1 MANFNKILL
10 IGNLTRDPELKYTPS
25 NTAVVTFG
33 LAVNRK
39 WKDQDGTERQET
51 CFVDC
56 VAFANMAN
64 TINKYV
70 HKGDPIFVEGRL
82 HLDSWTAEDGTK
94 RSKHKVIVQSAQ
106 FLGGKRR
113 SGQEKAQQPAEQ
125 DTDQDIPF

>member
-25 NTAVVTFG
+25 NTAVVNFG

-39 WKDQDGTERQET
+39 WKDQDGTEKQET
-51 CFVDC
+51 CFVEC
-56 VAFANMAN
+56 VAFTNAANA
-64 TINKYV
+64 INKYV

-82 HLDSWTAEDGTK
+82 HLDSWLSDDGTK
-94 RSKHKVIVQSAQ
+94 RSKLKVIIQSVQ
-106 FLGGKRR
+106 FLGRNK
-113 SGQEKAQQPAEQ
+113 QEKVQQPAE

>member
-25 NTAVVTFG
+25 NIAVVNFG

-39 WKDQDGTERQET
+39 WKDQDGTEKKET
-51 CFVDC
+51 CFVEC
-56 VAFANMAN
+56 VAFTNAANA
-64 TINKYV
+64 INKYV

-82 HLDSWTAEDGTK
+82 HLDSWLSDDGTK
-94 RSKHKVIVQSAQ
+94 RSKLKVIIQSVQ
-106 FLGGKRR
+106 FLGRNK
-113 SGQEKAQQPAEQ
+113 QEKVQQPAE

>member
-25 NTAVVTFG
+25 TTAVVNFG

-39 WKDQDGTERQET
+39 WKDQDGAEKQET

-56 VAFANMAN
+56 ASFANTAN
-64 TINKYV
+64 AINKYV
-70 HKGDPIFVEGRL
+70 HKGAPIFVEGRL

-94 RSKHKVIVQSAQ
+94 RSKHKVIVQSVQ

-113 SGQEKAQQPAEQ
+113 NGQGNAQQQGA
-125 DTDQDIPF
+125 IGSAKG